1 MKKVYIIATL
11 IAMMGIIGCEKTIII
26 YSGDGGPT
34 TDKPTGPPVIEVAP
48 TLTLSAEGGIE
59 SLPYTI
65 VNAVDGQQ
73 ISASCDQDWVH
84 SFDYST
90 EGKIKFKYAA
100 YSDEENDRTATL
112 TLTYPGAGTKTVNVF
127 QIRKGG
133 FPLEI

>member
-1 MKKVYIIATL
+1 MKKLYILATL
-11 IAMMGIIGCEKTIII
+11 ISLMTLIGCEKTIII
-26 YSGDGGPT
+26 YPGDGGPT
-34 TDKPTGPPVIEVAP
+34 TDKPTEPPVIEVEP
-48 TLTLSAEGGIE
+48 NLTLLADGGSE
-59 SLPYTI
+59 NLSYTI
-65 VNAVDGQQ
+65 VNPVEGQQ

-112 TLTYPGAGTKTVNVF
+112 TLTYPGAETKTVNVF